1 MDVCSTPTGVERRNE
16 VVETRIPESLDS
28 GNVKNTGNEKDTKET
43 VISTEDITTDNITYK
58 KIISDVNVPVKETAN
73 GTTGG
78 MYKMY
83 TYVFRVDSLEYYI
96 QGVVTC
102 NKDETKMQEYMASM
116 ELLLNDMI
124 DSIQIQ

>member
-1 MDVCSTPTGVERRNE
+1 MSI
-16 VVETRIPESLDS
+16 RIGILGY
-28 GNVKNTGNEKDTKET
+28 GNLGRGFFELGKSYVFINTGNEKDTKET

-73 GTTGG
+73 DTTGG

-116 ELLLNDMI
+116 ESLLNDMM
-124 DSIQIQ
+124 DSVQIQ